1 MATLSLQTSVF
12 KLAIAGEQA
21 GLTIEQMIQM
31 LNDGVSI
38 EGLLRVIAWRL
49 GQPIVEDSRS
59 SRWIM

>member
-1 MATLSLQTSVF
+1 MATPSLQASVC

-21 GLTIEQMIQM
+21 GFTVEQMIQM

-49 GQPIVEDSRS
+49 ALIVEDSRS

>member
-1 MATLSLQTSVF
+1 MATPSLQTSVF

-38 EGLLRVIAWRL
+38 EGLLRVIALRL